1 MGCDDTRPLTG
12 ADTFLDLAPLN
23 AWADKRREAMASQIP
38 KDFRRVIVAA
48 SVGNVIEW
56 YDFYIFGSL
65 AAVLSVKFFEKS
77 HPVAALLSTI
87 ALFTAGFLIR
97 PLGAFLF
104 GWMGD
109 RIGRKYTFLVTL
121 SGMGLGTGA
130 IGLIPTFASIGLTAA
145 FVLFGLRMI
154 QGLCLGGEYGGAI
167 TYVAEHEPEDSR
179 GYYTGWLHTSPTLGI
194 VVSLAVIIATRTYFG
209 NQVFDEWAWRVP
221 FLVSFLLVAI
231 AIYIRLQLQETPI
244 FQEIK
249 AKGQMTRNPW
259 KEAFISSNI
268 KYILIATVVLIGQGV
283 VWYSGQFWAL
293 YFLQQVSKVDAL
305 TSAYIV
311 GAALLLATPSLILYG
326 WLSDIIGRKPVILGG
341 MLLAAV
347 TYYPL
352 YLWLGSV
359 TQPGNINY
367 PVAIFIIFILVC
379 YVGMVYGPV
388 GAFLAEF
395 FPGRIRYTSVSVPY
409 HIGNGWGGGLVP
421 FITSASF
428 AATGSIGNALI
439 YPIAVP
445 AICFVLALFLMPE
458 TRKRSIWQE
467 GLVVEARR

>member
-1 MGCDDTRPLTG
+1 M
-12 ADTFLDLAPLN
+12 
-23 AWADKRREAMASQIP
+23 
-38 KDFRRVIVAA
+38 IVAA

-65 AAVLSVKFFEKS
+65 AAVLSIKFFEQS

-109 RIGRKYTFLVTL
+109 RVGRKYTFLVTL

-130 IGLIPTFASIGLTAA
+130 IGLIPTYESIGLAAA
-145 FVLFGLRMI
+145 FLLFGLRMI

-167 TYVAEHEPEDSR
+167 TYVAEHVPDDSR
-179 GYYTGWLHTSPTLGI
+179 GYYTGWLQTSPTLGI

-209 NQVFDEWAWRVP
+209 NQAFDGWAWRVP

-244 FQEIK
+244 FREIK
-249 AKGQMTRNPW
+249 ARGQMTRNPW
-259 KEAFISSNI
+259 KEAFLSSNI
-268 KYILIATVVLIGQGV
+268 KYILIATLVLIGQGV

-311 GAALLLATPSLILYG
+311 GAALLIATPSLIFFG
-326 WLSDIIGRKPVILGG
+326 WLSDQVGRKPVILGG
-341 MLLAAV
+341 MLLASI

-352 YLWLGSV
+352 YLWLGTV
-359 TQPGNINY
+359 TQPGNVNY
-367 PVAIFIIFILVC
+367 PIAIFIIFILVC

-421 FITSASF
+421 FITSAAF
-428 AATGSIGNALI
+428 AATGSVGYALI

-445 AICFVLALFLMPE
+445 AVCFVFALFLMPE
-458 TRKRSIWQE
+458 TRKISIWE
-467 GLVVEARR
+467 PIEPRTSS